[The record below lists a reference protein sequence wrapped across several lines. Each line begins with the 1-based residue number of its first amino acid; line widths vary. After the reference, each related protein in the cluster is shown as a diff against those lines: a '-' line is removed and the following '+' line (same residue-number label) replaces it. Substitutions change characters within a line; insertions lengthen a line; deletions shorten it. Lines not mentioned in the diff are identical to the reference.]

1 MGGTFLDSLDVVV
14 ERQEEEAEAKLKPP
28 GKFKVILL
36 NDDYTPMD
44 FVVEV
49 LERYFG
55 YNEAVAT
62 ELMLQVH
69 YQGRAIC
76 GLFTRDIAETKVHQ
90 VTVYAEQ
97 HEFPLRCTMEPED

>member
-1 MGGTFLDSLDVVV
+1 MSGTFLDSFEVV
-14 ERQEEEAEAKLKPP
+14 ERLEEEAEVELKPP
-28 GKFKVILL
+28 KKYKVILL

-55 YNEAVAT
+55 YSEVVAS
-62 ELMLQVH
+62 ELMMQVH

-76 GLFTRDIAETKVHQ
+76 GIYTRDIAETKVHQ
-90 VTVYAEQ
+90 VTIYAEQ
-97 HEFPLRCTMEPED
+97 HEYPLRCTMEADD